1 MKRRMTGVCFDD
13 KTSDRRVS
21 FGLPSD
27 EEEEDTSQGTLTVS
41 DAPENSGVSFSKG
54 IKPVPSLNTL
64 NLLER
69 QGFVMHKKPFQTLRY
84 SCCEVYCMLSESSK
98 KLWHHRY
105 VGALLL
111 VLAFLFY
118 FVCRLPGQHQQV
130 ITVIIHWLIDSISR
144 KCIAYN
150 LYPMLVL
157 YSLEKKLVWC
167 AYWLVLGVLSSIG
180 FGTGLHTFLLYLVTG
195 PHIAAVT
202 LAAFECGSLMFPEPP
217 YPDECVLMESICYPP
232 KVLVNLRIICPD
244 AMLDHNPAA
253 MSNKSISVNGASALA
268 GTLASNLATVSIW
281 NIMSKVR
288 LESIMWGAA
297 RLSGQEPDDEEY
309 REFKQFLEM
318 TEQAQ
323 AKNDWLDAAKLS
335 IERTIEKVGFLA
347 ILVCASIPNPLF
359 DLAGIT
365 CGHFLVPFWKFFGST
380 LIGKAI
386 IKTHIQKFFVIVAFS
401 EQHFEKVLNWLKS
414 VPKIGPRLE
423 KPFRDFLNEQKI
435 RLHRSSD
442 VVVHTVSSFARV
454 VFHSNTARLCIYLHR
469 TVARQSGIIQR
480 IIETTVFL
488 MIASSFIS
496 LVNSL
501 AQRYHRRLW
510 EEKKKRM
517 RDNSSPNEVH

>member
-1 MKRRMTGVCFDD
+1 MTRDCSDD
-13 KTSDRRVS
+13 KKSDRRVS

-27 EEEEDTSQGTLTVS
+27 EEEEDTSEGTLTVS
-41 DAPENSGVSFSKG
+41 DAPANSSVSISKG

-69 QGFVMHKKPFQTLRY
+69 QGFVMHKKPFRTLHY
-84 SCCEVYCMLSESSK
+84 SSCEVYCMLTESSK

-111 VLAFLFY
+111 VLGFLFY

-130 ITVIIHWLIDSISR
+130 
-144 KCIAYN
+144 
-150 LYPMLVL
+150 L
-157 YSLEKKLVWC
+157 YSLEKKLLWC
-167 AYWLVLGVLSSIG
+167 AYWLILGVLSSIG
-180 FGTGLHTFLLYLVTG
+180 FGTGLHTFLLYLG

-217 YPDECVLMESICYPP
+217 YPDECVLMKSVCCPP
-232 KVLVNLRIICPD
+232 KLLMNLRIICPD
-244 AMLDHNPAA
+244 AMFDHNPAA
-253 MSNKSISVNGASALA
+253 MSNKSVSVNGASTLA
-268 GTLASNLATVSIW
+268 GTLVSNMATVSIW

-288 LESIMWGAA
+288 LESIMWGAGTALGELPPYFMA
-297 RLSGQEPDDEEY
+297 RAGELSGQEPDDEEY

-401 EQHFEKVLNWLKS
+401 EQHFEKVLNWLRS

-442 VVVHTVSSFARV
+442 VVVHT
-454 VFHSNTARLCIYLHR
+454 
-469 TVARQSGIIQR
+469 QSGIVQR
-480 IIETTVFL
+480 VIETTVFL

-510 EEKKKRM
+510 EEKKKQM
-517 RDNSSPNEVH
+517 RDKPSPDEVH

>member
-1 MKRRMTGVCFDD
+1 MTGVCFDD

-118 FVCRLPGQHQQV
+118 FVCRLPGQHQQ
-130 ITVIIHWLIDSISR
+130 
-144 KCIAYN
+144 
-150 LYPMLVL
+150 VL

-469 TVARQSGIIQR
+469 TVAR
-480 IIETTVFL
+480 VL
-488 MIASSFIS
+488 
-496 LVNSL
+496 
-501 AQRYHRRLW
+501 H
-510 EEKKKRM
+510 
-517 RDNSSPNEVH
+517 